1 MNRIQRKIKAQRMN
15 YSTVSISGIASIF
28 LAAKFTMMLAN
39 LPSETKIKQNEN
51 RQESK

>member
-1 MNRIQRKIKAQRMN
+1 MNRIKRKLKAQRMN
-15 YSTVSISGIASIF
+15 YSTANISGIASIF

-39 LPSETKIKQNEN
+39 LPSETKIKQNAN